1 MLTVSRQFILFHNFL
16 KAVKLADMIQQGIN
30 NPSDK
35 DVSRRLCT
43 GELALHSKRVI
54 RGRADTTRL
63 IANRS
68 HRSSKIKGL
77 KGPNGNKGRKCR
89 FKETFVCK
97 IYFIKVHA
105 FEFVDGATIDAMQ

>member
-35 DVSRRLCT
+35 DVSRRLST

-63 IANRS
+63 IASRS
-68 HRSSKIKGL
+68 HRSCKIEGL
-77 KGPNGNKGRKCR
+77 KGHNGNKGRKCR
-89 FKETFVCK
+89 FKETVVLEAEL
-97 IYFIKVHA
+97 IAI
-105 FEFVDGATIDAMQ
+105 IQS